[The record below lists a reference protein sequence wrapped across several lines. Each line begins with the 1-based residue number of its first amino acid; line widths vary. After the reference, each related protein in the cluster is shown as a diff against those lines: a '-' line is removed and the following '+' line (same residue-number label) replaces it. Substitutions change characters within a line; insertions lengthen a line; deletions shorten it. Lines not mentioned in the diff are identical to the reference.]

1 MTGRLMAFFTFAV
14 LATFLGILLYR
25 VPRLDLALIL
35 GVTLA
40 LAFYDFFLSP
50 TRAGRKRR

>member
-25 VPRLDLALIL
+25 VARLDLAIIL